1 MSAWPE
7 RIAILALTE
16 AGLRLAERLAA
27 DLPGAEARDL
37 RGTGAAARIAE
48 SFASGEAVIGICAAG
63 ILIRAV
69 APLLADKR
77 TEPPVLAVAEDGSA
91 VVPLLGGHHGGNA
104 LARHLAEVLG
114 ITPAITTAGDLR
126 LGVALDEPPFGWVVA
141 NPERAK
147 AAAAALLAGANARI
161 EGHAPWLDHLPE
173 AAKRC
178 AKALKSPSPPQW
190 GGEGDSSSRAGSS
203 PRRCRRSGRDPHHHI
218 APGRR

>member
-1 MSAWPE
+1 MSAWPD

-27 DLPGAEARDL
+27 GLSGAEARDL
-37 RGTGAAARIAE
+37 RGTGAAGRIAE

-126 LGVALDEPPFGWVVA
+126 LGVALDEPPPGWVLA
-141 NPERAK
+141 DPERAK
-147 AAAAALLAGANARI
+147 AVAAALLAGAKVLI
-161 EGHAPWLDHLPE
+161 DGHAPWLDHLPE
-173 AAKRC
+173 AAERC

-190 GGEGDSSSRAGSS
+190 GGEGVLPSRPGSSRT
-203 PRRCRRSGRDPHHHI
+203 RCTRCRRDPRHDC
-218 APGRR
+218 APGR